1 MPKREA
7 LLTLYGSLGTDDETR
22 AVRRSLFSR
31 LTDAEY
37 LSGEEELGKE
47 GVQRNRLQ
55 PEVGAVAQVLAPDDR
70 TVTFDPE
77 DHPILRVEL
86 LEGLVAL
93 ASRHVFDDIDA
104 FTTDPA
110 LNQLARPLVADP
122 SDAPRLL
129 EAIHQERESETLRL
143 SQPRVVGGAGELG
156 LAVTAPAATT
166 STLAHIQAT
175 VGGQFSL
182 ASSLQPGVG
191 AEPGVSCRVR
201 LVPVSIGDEGAYALS
216 FVTTL
221 DPVELPSTVTPQQF
235 VDALFEPTNWP
246 SRHPFWCSMVE
257 ETPAQ
262 HAPGAPNLMA
272 AMEEAGKVATAS
284 GAQFR
289 KRRVFRESVGTCT
302 ASGGQGTWPNTILVF
317 TDSWRGGQPNGSVHH
332 YLEYRLVPGA
342 SDLLS
347 LDDGTIQVIEEGQT
361 ISITV
366 TKMLFFNETEFSTQ
380 GEVMAEY
387 ACVSGWAENTRLFLM
402 SWLKDQ

>member
-7 LLTLYGSLGTDDETR
+7 LLTLYGALGTDDETR
-22 AVRRSLFSR
+22 AVRRALFSR
-31 LTDAEY
+31 LTNAEY
-37 LSGEEELGKE
+37 LSSEEELGKGGYE
-47 GVQRNRLQ
+47 RNQLQ
-55 PEVGAVAQVLAPDDR
+55 PEVEAIAHIVAPDDR
-70 TVTFDPE
+70 TVTFDAV

-104 FTTDPA
+104 FSTHPA

-129 EAIHQERESETLRL
+129 EAIHQQRQSETLRL

-156 LAVTAPAATT
+156 LAVTAPQGNI
-166 STLAHIQAT
+166 STLSHIQAT
-175 VGGQFSL
+175 VAGQFQL
-182 ASSLQPGVG
+182 ASGLQPGVG
-191 AEPGVSCRVR
+191 AEPGVTCRVR
-201 LVPVSIGDEGAYALS
+201 LVPVSIGLDGAYALS

-221 DPVELPSTVTPQQF
+221 DPVELPSTVTAQDF
-235 VDALFEPTNWP
+235 VDALFEPSNWP

-257 ETPAQ
+257 ETPSQ
-262 HAPGAPNLMA
+262 HAPGAPNLIA
-272 AMEEAGKVATAS
+272 AMEQAEVVATAS

-289 KRRVFRESVGTCT
+289 QRRVFRESVGTCA
-302 ASGGQGTWPNTILVF
+302 ASSGQGTWPNTILVF
-317 TDSWRGGQPNGSVHH
+317 TDSWTGVQPDGSVRH

-347 LDDGTIQVIEEGQT
+347 LDDGTIQVIENGQT

-366 TKMLFFNETEFSTQ
+366 TKMLFFNETAFSTQ